1 MLLFDR
7 TNFEP
12 GELLDLIPGNVSML
26 NEEGEIIYVNS
37 SWLNYFKS
45 EKDSNYPIMDVGS
58 NYLAECQ
65 KWEII
70 SKEQISGI
78 RSVLNG
84 KSHIYETVYLCPYHN
99 QERWFLLK
107 AVAATDKKGCMVL
120 KFDVTEKKSAE
131 EKNII
136 NEAILKSL
144 IDNSP
149 ALIYIKDMSG
159 KYTHVNKM
167 FEQIIGI
174 KKEDIIGKKPYEV
187 FPWDVADQ
195 FVKND
200 RKVIGTRKPLVLEE
214 QFTVK
219 KEVKTFHTILFPL
232 HWGRDNLIGIAG
244 IASDIT
250 DRKIAEDRL
259 QKYKDELEDSL
270 SINEERLQLFFD
282 ATTDGVWDWNLQA
295 DEMFFSPR
303 WLESLGYHP
312 GELVANS
319 DSWKRLIHPDDL
331 QDVMKS
337 LSEHLE
343 GKSEGYQC
351 ENRILKKDGSWRWNL
366 DRGRVVK
373 RDESGKPLRIVG
385 SDTDITRLKEAEFAL
400 RASEQNLAQAQ
411 EMACIGSWEM
421 NVKENSFLWSD
432 EVYQIFGVEKD
443 IFKPNYESFLAMVHP
458 EDRSWV
464 HEEYMRCVQDKK
476 EYDLKH
482 RIILPDGSQR
492 IVHEK
497 SKTFYDSNGEP
508 ERAIGTVCDITE
520 KKRAEESLKKS
531 RQQLRDLSNKLQT
544 IREEDKKRISR
555 EIHDELGQI
564 LTAIKLDL
572 TWLEKR
578 IDISDHS
585 VQEKIESIYSHL
597 ATSLETVRRVSTELR
612 PQVLDVMGFC
622 EALQWQAEKFIEN
635 TNINCKL
642 NIVPEG
648 IRLES
653 ELSTDL
659 FRIFQEAL
667 TNISRHSMA
676 KNVIVDFVENKNGYE
691 LSVKDD
697 GVGIDSTRIDHSNSL
712 GLLGIRERVLI
723 WKGHVDINGVVGE
736 GTQLTVSIPKA
747 DK

>member
-1 MLLFDR
+1 MLLFDQ

-12 GELLDLIPGNVSML
+12 GELLDLIPGNVCML
-26 NEEGEIIYVNS
+26 NEEGEIMYVNS
-37 SWLNYFKS
+37 NWANYFKPGTA
-45 EKDSNYPIMDVGS
+45 SNSPSLVVGS
-58 NYLAECQ
+58 DYLTECD

-70 SKEQISGI
+70 SQEQINGI

-84 KSHIYETVYLCPYHN
+84 KSHIYETVYLCHYLE

-107 AVAATDKKGCMVL
+107 AVAPADKKGCMVL

-167 FEQIIGI
+167 FEQVIGT

-187 FPWDVADQ
+187 FPWNMADQ

-200 RKVIGTRKPLVLEE
+200 RKVIGTRKPLVVEE
-214 QFTVK
+214 QFTMK
-219 KEVKTFHTILFPL
+219 EEVKTFHTILFPL
-232 HWGRDNLIGIAG
+232 HWGKNNLIGIAG

-250 DRKIAEDRL
+250 DRKTAEERL
-259 QKYKDELEDSL
+259 QKYKNELEDSL
-270 SINEERLQLFFD
+270 SVNEERLQLFFE
-282 ATTDGVWDWNLQA
+282 ATTDGVWDWNLLT

-312 GELVANS
+312 GELEANS
-319 DSWKRLIHPDDL
+319 DSWKKLIHPEDL
-331 QDVMKS
+331 PKVMKA
-337 LSEHLE
+337 LNEHLE
-343 GKSEGYQC
+343 GKNEGYQC
-351 ENRILKKDGSWRWNL
+351 ENRILQKDDSWRWNL
-366 DRGRVVK
+366 NRGRVVK
-373 RDESGKPLRIVG
+373 RDESGNPLRIIG

-411 EMACIGSWEM
+411 EMACLGSWEM
-421 NVKENSFLWSD
+421 TVKENSLLWSD
-432 EVYQIFGVEKD
+432 EVYQIFGVERDK
-443 IFKPNYESFLAMVHP
+443 FKPNYESFLAMVHP
-458 EDRSWV
+458 EDRAWV
-464 HEEYMRCVQDKK
+464 HEEYMRCIQDKK
-476 EYDLKH
+476 EYDVSH

-497 SKTFYDSNGEP
+497 SKTFYDSNGVA
-508 ERAIGTVCDITE
+508 ERTIGTVCDITD
-520 KKRAEESLKKS
+520 KKNAEEILKKS

-555 EIHDELGQI
+555 EIHDELGQT

-578 IDISDHS
+578 IDISEPP
-585 VQEKIESIYSHL
+585 VKEKIESIYSHL
-597 ATSLETVRRVSTELR
+597 ADSLETVRRVSTELR

-622 EALQWQAEKFIEN
+622 EALQWQAEKFMEN
-635 TNINCKL
+635 TNISCKL

-648 IRLES
+648 IRLEP

-676 KNVIVDFVENKNGYE
+676 TKVLVDFVENENGYE

-697 GVGIDSTRIDHSNSL
+697 GMGIDSMRIDHSNSL
-712 GLLGIRERVLI
+712 GLLGIRERALI
-723 WKGHVDINGVVGE
+723 WKGHVDIRGVVGE
-736 GTQLTVSIPKA
+736 GTHLTVSIPKVE
-747 DK
+747 K